1 MLKHV
6 VAVVVVMGFSD
17 GVARADE
24 KKPAK
29 APLPRAE
36 SVEWDVAVF
45 EDSAAFQ
52 AVKREVKNGQVVWVL
67 ENRRNLGTEVIFG
80 YRAEFLDEDGV
91 KLSAVEVRWG
101 QLLAN
106 LMQGERNRL
115 ILELPKPEAW
125 KGVRKVVIKGG

>member
-6 VAVVVVMGFSD
+6 VAAAVVLGFA
-17 GVARADE
+17 GGEVRADE

-29 APLPRAE
+29 APLPHADT
-36 SVEWDVAVF
+36 VTWDVSAF
-45 EDSAAFQ
+45 ENSAAFE

-67 ENRRNLGTEVIFG
+67 ENRRNLMNEFLFG

-91 KLSAVEVRWG
+91 KLSAVEIRWG

-125 KGVRKVVIKGG
+125 KNVSKVVIRGG